1 MILQYSTKKANKERE
16 IAEKIY
22 KGILAES
29 TSFLNENNFFISKNF
44 NSSFEIVSMLL
55 IMHFEFNISKK
66 VDNYKVINEELLK
79 LFISDLDETL
89 RVKGI
94 ADTSIG
100 KYVKAYVKKFYFRL
114 SKFPK
119 NNEINNTE
127 EFVNYLKYFNLIS
140 PNNYL
145 EASIKILAIN
155 RNIYEK

>member
-1 MILQYSTKKANKERE
+1 MILQYFTKKENKERV

-22 KGILAES
+22 KKILAES
-29 TSFLNENNFFISKNF
+29 TSFLDENDFFISKDF
-44 NSSFEIVSMLL
+44 NSSFEIVSMIL

-66 VDNYKVINEELLK
+66 INNYKSINEILLK

-89 RVKGI
+89 RIKGI

-119 NNEINNTE
+119 NNKIDNGE
-127 EFVNYLKYFNLIS
+127 EVINYLKYLNLIS

-145 EASIKILAIN
+145 EASIKIQAIH

>member
-1 MILQYSTKKANKERE
+1 MILQYFTKKENKERV

-22 KGILAES
+22 KKILAES
-29 TSFLNENNFFISKNF
+29 TSFLKKNDFFISKDF
-44 NSSFEIVSMLL
+44 NSSFEIVSMIL

-66 VDNYKVINEELLK
+66 IHNYKVINEILLK

-89 RVKGI
+89 RIKGI

-119 NNEINNTE
+119 NNKIDNGE
-127 EFVNYLKYFNLIS
+127 EVINYLKYLNLIS

-145 EASIKILAIN
+145 EASIKIHAIH

>member
-1 MILQYSTKKANKERE
+1 MILQYFTKKENKERV

-22 KGILAES
+22 KKILAES
-29 TSFLNENNFFISKNF
+29 TSFLKKNDFFISKDF
-44 NSSFEIVSMLL
+44 NSSFEIVSMIL

-66 VDNYKVINEELLK
+66 IHNYKVINEILLK

-89 RVKGI
+89 RIKGI

-119 NNEINNTE
+119 NNKIDNGE
-127 EFVNYLKYFNLIS
+127 EVINYLKYFNLIS

-145 EASIKILAIN
+145 EASIKIQAIH